1 MPDLGREYSMHTVL
15 RTTAG
20 RVSLALALAAGT
32 AGAFS
37 APAWAAAHASPRHSA
52 PAHDAQAHTG
62 SGVEI
67 GHAVAYVREPDG
79 TIRRV
84 R

>member
-1 MPDLGREYSMHTVL
+1 MHTVL

-20 RVSLALALAAGT
+20 RVSLALALAAGA
-32 AGAFS
+32 AGALS

-52 PAHDAQAHTG
+52 PADNARAHTG

>member
-1 MPDLGREYSMHTVL
+1 MHTVL

-20 RVSLALALAAGT
+20 RVSLALALAAGA
-32 AGAFS
+32 AGTLA
-37 APAWAAAHASPRHSA
+37 APAWAATRVASGHSA
-52 PAHDAQAHTG
+52 PAQHARAHTG

-67 GHAVAYVREPDG
+67 GTAVAYVREPDG
-79 TIRRV
+79 TIRRA

>member
-1 MPDLGREYSMHTVL
+1 MHTVL

-20 RVSLALALAAGT
+20 RVSLALAISAGAAGML
-32 AGAFS
+32 S
-37 APAWAAAHASPRHSA
+37 APAWAATHVAPRHSA
-52 PAHDAQAHTG
+52 PAHHAKAHTG
-62 SGVEI
+62 SGVDNGTEI
-67 GHAVAYVREPDG
+67 GTAVAYVREPDG

>member
-1 MPDLGREYSMHTVL
+1 MHTVL

-20 RVSLALALAAGT
+20 RVSLALALAAGA
-32 AGAFS
+32 AGALS
-37 APAWAAAHASPRHSA
+37 APAWASHAVAQHRA
-52 PAHDAQAHTG
+52 PAHNTQAHPG
-62 SGVEI
+62 SAVEI
-67 GHAVAYVREPDG
+67 GTAVAYVRSPDG